1 MQKDMAVQVTLNGVD
16 KLNPKLKEAIGRV
29 NEITARAKLAQDK
42 LKSIAI
48 TQNQIRSLD
57 LAREKMRGLG
67 NQIKVAEAN
76 AKAAAAQM
84 MLGNATQA
92 DLDKATAAVK
102 RLQTEYDKLG
112 RTALDTRSKLNAKGM
127 TGPIDAQRARL
138 ETERKAAMDA
148 IARQERLQAAQ
159 NRASAMQSRAGTLAG
174 VGVSMMA
181 PGYAITQGLRAATG
195 EASDFN
201 GQLRQTAI
209 TANMTDAAMKAL
221 GRSII
226 RTSDLTGQGT
236 DALTAGVGFL
246 IAAGAS
252 PEVAEK
258 SIATIGKVSTAYK
271 AQIEDIAAASFVLN
285 DALAISPE
293 RLQGAIAVMA
303 SAGKNGNVEL
313 RDMAKVLPVLGSGLV
328 ALKLTGTEAVATMGA
343 ALQIARK
350 GAPTA
355 DIAANNMQNFLT
367 KVMSPETLKKAEEK
381 FGLDL
386 YKVITDAQ
394 KKGGNPIEAAI
405 EAISKVTKGGDQ
417 KLLGDL
423 FQDMQVQGF
432 LRPMLQNMDE
442 YRRIKAEALS
452 AASGSMI
459 DEDFARVAR
468 DMDQSTARLGN
479 AWENLKI
486 MTGNAL
492 APALQPIVAMLTRAT
507 VALVEFTD
515 RHPKLTQWLAILA
528 GILGSVLL
536 VGGGVAL
543 MVAGVLVPMAA
554 LTLVAGTLGIALAPL
569 ILILAGIAA
578 AVAGVAAVF
587 VYWDEI
593 VGYFMGKWEA
603 LKTELSTVGTFFMTV
618 GRAILDGLIR
628 PIIDGGVQVVN
639 AILGVVSR
647 GVDAVKKFL
656 GIRSPSRLF
665 SEIGGHTT
673 AGLALG
679 INRGGPAAVE
689 SVRRVAAGIALAG
702 AAMGPGMAAA
712 GAGVPR
718 LTVSP
723 APVESVRRMSE
734 GITVVAADRLGAG
747 RSAVG
752 ADDLG
757 RPGAGSGAVT
767 FGPVTIAING
777 TGLDPEAIAKA
788 VDQRLRAMATQTKT
802 EQQARFFDD

>member
-16 KLNPKLKEAIGRV
+16 RLNPKLKEAIGRV
-29 NEITARAKLAQDK
+29 NEITARAKAAQDK
-42 LKSIAI
+42 LKAIAI
-48 TQNQIRSLD
+48 TQNQIRSID
-57 LAREKMRGLG
+57 QAREKMRGLG

-84 MLGNATQA
+84 KIGNATQA
-92 DLDKATAAVK
+92 DLDKATDAVK
-102 RLQTEYDKLG
+102 RLQAEYDRLG

-127 TGPIDAQRARL
+127 TGSIDAQRARL

-148 IARQERLQAAQ
+148 IQRQERLQAAQ

-174 VGVSMMA
+174 VGVGMMA
-181 PGYAITQGLRAATG
+181 PGYAIMQGLRSATG

-201 GQLRQTAI
+201 SQLRQTAI

-226 RTSDLTGQGT
+226 RTSDLTGQST
-236 DALTAGVGFL
+236 DALTGGISFL

-252 PEVAEK
+252 PEVAQR
-258 SIATIGKVSTAYK
+258 SINTIGKVSTAYK
-271 AQIEDIAAASFVLN
+271 AEIEDISAASFVLN
-285 DALAISPE
+285 DSLGILPE
-293 RLQGAIAVMA
+293 KLQGAIGIMA

-313 RDMAKVLPVLGSGLV
+313 RDMAKVLPLLGSGMV
-328 ALKLTGTEAVATMGA
+328 ALKVKGNEAVATIGA

-381 FGLDL
+381 FGLNL

-394 KKGGNPIEAAI
+394 SKGGNPIEAAI
-405 EAISKVTKGGDQ
+405 EAISRVTKGGDQ

-423 FQDMQVQGF
+423 FQDMQVQSF

-442 YRRIKAEALS
+442 YRRIKAEALG

-468 DMDQSTARLGN
+468 DMDVSTSRLGH
-479 AWENLKI
+479 AWENLKL
-486 MTGNAL
+486 MVGNAL
-492 APALQPIVAMLTRAT
+492 APALEPIIAMLGRAT

-515 RHPKLTQWLAILA
+515 RHPKLTSFLAILA
-528 GILGSVLL
+528 GILGVVLL
-536 VGGGVAL
+536 AGGGLAL

-554 LTLVAGTLGIALAPL
+554 LTLVAGTLGIALTPILL
-569 ILILAGIAA
+569 ILGAIALA
-578 AVAGVAAVF
+578 VAAVVAAF

-593 VGYFMGKWEA
+593 VGYFKGKWEA
-603 LKTELSTVGTFFMTV
+603 LKTELSTVGAFFMTV
-618 GRAILDGLIR
+618 GRAILDGLIK
-628 PIIDGGVQVVN
+628 PIIEGGVQVVN

-647 GVDAVKKFL
+647 GVDAVKAFL
-656 GIRSPSRLF
+656 GIRSPSRVF
-665 SEIGGHTT
+665 AEIGGHTT

-679 INRGGPAAVE
+679 INRGAPAAVD
-689 SVRRVAAGIALAG
+689 
-702 AAMGPGMAAA
+702 
-712 GAGVPR
+712 
-718 LTVSP
+718 
-723 APVESVRRMSE
+723 SVRRMAA
-734 GITVVAADRLGAG
+734 GITVAGAATLGAG
-747 RSAVG
+747 MAMAGPSAPG
-752 ADDLG
+752 MAG
-757 RPGAGSGAVT
+757 GGAGGAVSI
-767 FGPVTIAING
+767 GPVTIMING
-777 TGLDPEAIAKA
+777 TGMDPEAIAKA
-788 VDQRLRAMATQTKT
+788 VDQRLRQVATQAKT